1 MNHARVAR
9 RDVLKTV
16 SATLAVSNL
25 ARKVS
30 ANDRIAIGFIG
41 MGGMGTGNLKFAM
54 KHPEVAV
61 VTVCDVY
68 QPNLDRAAAIA
79 GNRPKPVKDFRE
91 ILADKS
97 VDAVCISTPDHWHAL
112 MTIEACKAGKDVWV
126 EKPVCTTVEEGHKMV
141 QAARKYDRV
150 VQAGTM
156 QRSGDVFQKAVQI
169 VRSGQLGKVTFCRT
183 WNYDHTKEEGI
194 GNPPDSDPPA
204 GLDYDLWL
212 GPAPKRPFNPNR
224 FLARFRWF
232 WDYAGGMMTDWGVH
246 WLDIVQMAFGEAM
259 PKAITMLG
267 GRYYLKDNGE
277 TPDTFEAVFEYPD
290 CLVAYEY
297 RAGNSESMFKKG
309 AGILFH
315 GTRGT
320 LFVTR
325 GVYIL
330 VPEKGSDLA
339 PEEVKA
345 TNQANLAHWANFLQC
360 IKSRQRPMSDIETG
374 YRSTA
379 ACLLGNAAFRSRMR
393 LDWDDRRETTRQRE
407 AHRYLTREYRR
418 PWKLVV

>member
-379 ACLLGNAAFRSRMR
+379 ACLLGNAAFRSRLR

>member
-68 QPNLDRAAAIA
+68 QPNLDRAAALA

-379 ACLLGNAAFRSRMR
+379 TCLLGNAAFRSRMR

>member
-1 MNHARVAR
+1 
-9 RDVLKTV
+9 
-16 SATLAVSNL
+16 
-25 ARKVS
+25 
-30 ANDRIAIGFIG
+30 
-41 MGGMGTGNLKFAM
+41 MGTGNLKFAM

-68 QPNLDRAAAIA
+68 QPNRDRAAAIA

-112 MTIEACKAGKDVWV
+112 MRIEACKAGKDVWV

-290 CLVAYEY
+290 CLV
-297 RAGNSESMFKKG
+297 
-309 AGILFH
+309 
-315 GTRGT
+315 GTC
-320 LFVTR
+320 
-325 GVYIL
+325 
-330 VPEKGSDLA
+330 
-339 PEEVKA
+339 
-345 TNQANLAHWANFLQC
+345 Q
-360 IKSRQRPMSDIETG
+360 
-374 YRSTA
+374 
-379 ACLLGNAAFRSRMR
+379 
-393 LDWDDRRETTRQRE
+393 
-407 AHRYLTREYRR
+407 
-418 PWKLVV
+418 